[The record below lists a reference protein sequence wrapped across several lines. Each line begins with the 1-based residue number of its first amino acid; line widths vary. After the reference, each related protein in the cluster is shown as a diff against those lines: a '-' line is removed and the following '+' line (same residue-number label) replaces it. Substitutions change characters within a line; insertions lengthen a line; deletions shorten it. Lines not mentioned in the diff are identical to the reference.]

1 MGVAIKMY
9 LTVFLLIF
17 GTAGSLGDPL
27 SEGKDVLGAEIL
39 KRMERMDFKMQE
51 DEKKIEQLEQ
61 TNLLLQEDLKET
73 IENFRAMKTIAE
85 AVHKNTEH
93 IQEINKILEN
103 NFQQKTQELENNF
116 QQKTRELENNFHQLE
131 DQILK
136 ERKTDGCVGAMTN
149 LGTIEEDV
157 HENIKNIMRL
167 QMKDVKHDKL
177 IEDGMEAQQALS
189 KRMDDVEKNE
199 K

>member
-73 IENFRAMKTIAE
+73 IENCRAMK
-85 AVHKNTEH
+85 
-93 IQEINKILEN
+93 
-103 NFQQKTQELENNF
+103 
-116 QQKTRELENNFHQLE
+116 
-131 DQILK
+131 
-136 ERKTDGCVGAMTN
+136 
-149 LGTIEEDV
+149 TIEEDV
-157 HENIKNIMRL
+157 HKNTQHIQQINKRL
-167 QMKDVKHDKL
+167 D
-177 IEDGMEAQQALS
+177 E
-189 KRMDDVEKNE
+189 VEKNE
-199 K
+199 KNIEDDIVSIEGI

>member
-39 KRMERMDFKMQE
+39 KRMERMEVKMQE

-73 IENFRAMKTIAE
+73 IENFRAMKTIE
-85 AVHKNTEH
+85 QDVPKNTEH
-93 IQEINKILEN
+93 IQLINK
-103 NFQQKTQELENNF
+103 KTQELENNF
-116 QQKTRELENNFHQLE
+116 QQKTRE
-131 DQILK
+131 
-136 ERKTDGCVGAMTN
+136 
-149 LGTIEEDV
+149 
-157 HENIKNIMRL
+157 
-167 QMKDVKHDKL
+167 
-177 IEDGMEAQQALS
+177 
-189 KRMDDVEKNE
+189 
-199 K
+199 